1 MTTGSERND
10 GLEVCL
16 STREAQIGHHLKS
29 CFSGVLN
36 EPLPSDFLR
45 ALRAMRAMRE
55 HASVGEPDPQSNGG
69 DMRESEKAGERIV
82 LPRSNAA

>member
-10 GLEVCL
+10 RLELCL

-45 ALRAMRAMRE
+45 ALRAMRE

-69 DMRESEKAGERIV
+69 EMRESEIAGERIV